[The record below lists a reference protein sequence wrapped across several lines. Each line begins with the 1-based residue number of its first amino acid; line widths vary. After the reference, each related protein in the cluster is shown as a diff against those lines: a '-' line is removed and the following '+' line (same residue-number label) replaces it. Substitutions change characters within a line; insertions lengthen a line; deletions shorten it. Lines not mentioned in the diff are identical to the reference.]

1 MFSAT
6 LADGAN
12 FMGARFCGVSNF
24 ATGLARGCAD
34 VSSLLPQNTIGLRL
48 PV

>member
-12 FMGARFCGVSNF
+12 FTGARFCGVVNF

-34 VSSLLPQNTIGLRL
+34 VSSLLSQKTIGLRL